1 MRIGEAANRSGVSTK
16 MIRYYESIGL
26 LAKAQRR
33 DNDYRDF
40 DENDI
45 HTLRFIRRARSL
57 GFSVEEI
64 TRLVGLWRDKQR
76 PSREVREI
84 TEAHVVDLKNR
95 ITAMQAMVDAL
106 ENLVCHCHGDDRPS
120 CPILDDLA
128 ATPFRT
134 DAP

>member
-1 MRIGEAANRSGVSTK
+1 MRIGEAANRSGVSAK

-40 DENDI
+40 DDNDI

-64 TRLVGLWRDKQR
+64 TRLVELWRDRQR
-76 PSREVREI
+76 PSREVRAI

-128 ATPFRT
+128 ATPVRT